1 MHSGVDFSSGMGAPV
16 RAAASGVVV
25 SANYQTGYGNAV
37 VINHGGGVAT
47 LYAHLS
53 AFNVRAG
60 QTVTASMRIASV
72 GSTGYATGP
81 HLHFEVRVNGV
92 PVDPLGWL

>member
-1 MHSGVDFSSGMGAPV
+1 M

-25 SANYQTGYGNAV
+25 SARYERGYGNV
-37 VINHGGGVAT
+37 VVLNHGGGVAT

-53 AFNVRAG
+53 AFSVRAG
-60 QTVTASMRIASV
+60 QTVSASTRIGSV
-72 GSTGYATGP
+72 GSTGYSTGP

-92 PVDPLGWL
+92 PVNPLGWL